1 MSFKILIADDDNVTR
16 RLIENILM
24 RNAYEFIS
32 CQNGDDAFEE
42 LKDEDGPKLALLDW
56 VMPGLQGI
64 EICKKLRAIKF
75 NINPYLII
83 LTASMNEKKDVL
95 ETFRTGAND
104 FIEKPFDSNEL
115 LARVKLGR
123 ELVSLHIALAERIK
137 ALEEANQHIKT
148 LQGILPICMH
158 CHKIRNDNQSWE
170 RVEEYIAKH
179 SDAQFS
185 HGLCPECRD
194 KHYPD
199 LKKK

>member
-1 MSFKILIADDDNVTR
+1 MTFKILIADDDNITR
-16 RLIENILM
+16 RLIENVLTK
-24 RNAYEFIS
+24 NAYEVIS
-32 CQNGDDAFEE
+32 CQNGDDAFEK
-42 LKDEDGPKLALLDW
+42 LRHEDGPKIALLDW

-64 EICKKLRAIKF
+64 EICKRLRATKF
-75 NINPYLII
+75 KINPYLII

-104 FIEKPFDSNEL
+104 FVEKPFDSNEL
-115 LARVKLGR
+115 LSRVKLGQ
-123 ELVSLHIALAERIK
+123 ELISLHVALAERIK
-137 ALEEANQHIKT
+137 ALEDAYQHIKT

-158 CHKIRNDNQSWE
+158 CHKIRNDNESWE
-170 RVEEYIAKH
+170 RMEEYISRH
-179 SDAQFS
+179 TDAQFS